1 MRLLVTGANG
11 FLGRY
16 IVRWA
21 ATRGALV
28 TALGLESEGLPD
40 DVDFRAA
47 DVCDRDAVGAVVGDV
62 SPDVIVHLA
71 ALSHVGDSW
80 RQADRYFQVNVV
92 GTGNVLAAAGGA
104 RLVFSSSAE
113 VYGVVPEAEQP
124 IGEQRP
130 VAPRSPYALTKAAA
144 EREVLAAGGVV
155 ARCFNLL
162 GAGQAPRFALPG
174 FAAQLAEI
182 AAEGREPVLK
192 VGNLGARRDFVHVA
206 DAAEAFGLLL
216 ERGVAGSVYNL
227 ASGTAR
233 SIGELLAELVATS
246 GLDARTEIDPE
257 RVRPVDVPLLEGDAS
272 RLRRLGWAPCRTVEA
287 AIGEIWAE
295 ATGARGA
302 HV

>member
-21 ATRGALV
+21 AARGAHV
-28 TALGLESEGLPD
+28 TALGLESEGLPE
-40 DVDFRAA
+40 DVDFRPA
-47 DVCDRDAVGAVVGDV
+47 DVCDREAVAAVVGDV
-62 SPDVIVHLA
+62 GPDVIVHLA
-71 ALSHVGDSW
+71 ALSHVGESW
-80 RQADRYFQVNVV
+80 RQADRYFQVNVI

-113 VYGVVPEAEQP
+113 VYGVVPEVEQP

-155 ARCFNLL
+155 VRSFNLL
-162 GAGQAPRFALPG
+162 GAGQAPRFALPS

-182 AAEGREPVLK
+182 AAEGREPVLRT
-192 VGNLGARRDFVHVA
+192 GNLAARRDFVHVA

-216 ERGVAGSVYNL
+216 ERGAAGSVYNL
-227 ASGTAR
+227 ASGSAR

-246 GLDARTEIDPE
+246 GVDARTEIDPE

-272 RLRRLGWAPCRTVEA
+272 RLRRLGWAPRRTVEA